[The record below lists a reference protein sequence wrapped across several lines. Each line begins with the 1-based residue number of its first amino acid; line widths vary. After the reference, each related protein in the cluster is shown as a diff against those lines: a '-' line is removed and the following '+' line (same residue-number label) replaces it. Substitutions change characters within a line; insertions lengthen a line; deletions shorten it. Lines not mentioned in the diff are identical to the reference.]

1 MNNIRL
7 GRISSDVLRE
17 LSSIMLLEARDETLK
32 HITLTG
38 CEVTNDL
45 SYAKVYYTY
54 MGNEDMDSVKKN
66 LEVAEPYL
74 RTMLASKIKDLR
86 KMPEIRFYV
95 DESIEYGNNIERILD
110 EIKMNNH
117 SFFVILLYSKE
128 NMYDRDY

>member
-1 MNNIRL
+1 MNNIRI

-54 MGNEDMDSVKKN
+54 MGDEDIEAVKKN

-74 RTMLASKIKDLR
+74 RTKLASKIRDLR
-86 KMPEIRFYV
+86 KMPELRFYV

-110 EIKMNNH
+110 DIK
-117 SFFVILLYSKE
+117 KDDE
-128 NMYDRDY
+128 

>member
-1 MNNIRL
+1 MNNIRV
-7 GRISSDVLRE
+7 GRISSEILRE

-54 MGNEDMDSVKKN
+54 MGKEKLEDVKKN
-66 LEVAEPYL
+66 LIVAEPYL

-86 KMPEIRFYV
+86 KMPELRFYI
-95 DESIEYGNNIERILD
+95 DESIEYGNNIENILSNIKKDD
-110 EIKMNNH
+110 E
-117 SFFVILLYSKE
+117 
-128 NMYDRDY
+128 